1 MTLMTINLS
10 VILETLILGIV
21 ASSIVAIAVE
31 LWKKR
36 RKRYHISVTLE
47 SCEVYASQ
55 DKSDVMIRVDYK
67 GKAVEN
73 ALAVMYVGIT
83 NDGHEDIMF
92 KSHFSDAIAISCDG
106 FEFLSFTAEES
117 SVEPKCTLN
126 EDGSA
131 LLSWDILKA
140 GERIR
145 LCIAAHS
152 KNPVKDGLDGA
163 DCFNKLAFNFRSDCI
178 DELVPS
184 KEMTEREA
192 RRRHLFNIRLSTN
205 VLFVVVSLW
214 MLLYDMSFSSRYDI
228 IYEGQSYENAS
239 LLYSPLF
246 KKYILSSDT
255 ARTKLLSR
263 ADVAEITSI
272 LPTEYVNAANMI
284 SALLELMILIMIL
297 FSIASIV
304 ANRLTFSS
312 GERRSSKKNGRA
324 FRPGHG
330 K

>member
-1 MTLMTINLS
+1 MTLLTINLS

-36 RKRYHISVTLE
+36 RKRYHISVTLD

-55 DKSDVMIRVDYK
+55 EKSDVMIRVDYK

-73 ALAVMYVGIT
+73 ALVVMYVSIT
-83 NDGHEDIMF
+83 NDGHDDIMF
-92 KSHFSDAIAISCDG
+92 KSHFSDAIAIKCEG

-117 SVEPKCTLN
+117 RVEPICALN

-140 GERIR
+140 GEQIR

-152 KNPVKDGLDGA
+152 RTHVKDGLDGVE
-163 DCFNKLAFNFRSDCI
+163 CYNKLAFDFRSDCI
-178 DELVPS
+178 DDLTPS
-184 KEMTEREA
+184 REMTQREER
-192 RRRHLFNIRLSTN
+192 RKRLFNMRLSTSI
-205 VLFVVVSLW
+205 LFIIVSFG

-228 IYEGQSYENAS
+228 TYDGQTYRNAT

-246 KKYILSSDT
+246 QKYILSSDT
-255 ARTKLLSR
+255 ARTRVLSR
-263 ADVAEITSI
+263 TEAEGITAM
-272 LPTEYVNAANMI
+272 LPTDYVNAANWM
-284 SALLELMILIMIL
+284 SAVLEVMILIMIL
-297 FSIASIV
+297 VSIISIV
-304 ANRLTFSS
+304 TNRLVFSS
-312 GERRSSKKNGRA
+312 SSRKRRSSKKRSQA
-324 FRPGHG
+324 S
-330 K
+330 